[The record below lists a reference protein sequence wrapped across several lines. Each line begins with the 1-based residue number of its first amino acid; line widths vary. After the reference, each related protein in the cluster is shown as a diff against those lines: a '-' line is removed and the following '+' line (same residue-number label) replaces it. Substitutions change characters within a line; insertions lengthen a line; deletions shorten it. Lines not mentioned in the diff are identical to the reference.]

1 MGKSRQPAASGKT
14 VHAPRERDQLEETLS
29 LEGLAPGHG
38 DAHGLHPAPIPADW
52 VLEGAPLARERALAS
67 SSDGM
72 ACAVM
77 WDCTS
82 GRFQWEYRGEQIV
95 HVLQG
100 CALID
105 IAGMSWRL
113 QSGDTHVF
121 HTGSRY
127 RWTVPDYVRTVTFR
141 LQVPTS
147 GPLGRR
153 LQSALGGSWRA
164 KRTRSS

>member
-1 MGKSRQPAASGKT
+1 MGKSRQTAASGKT
-14 VHAPRERDQLEETLS
+14 VQEPVERDQLEETLS

-38 DAHGLHPAPIPADW
+38 DVHGLHPVPIPANW
-52 VLEGAPLARERALAS
+52 VLEGAPLARERSLAS
-67 SSDGM
+67 SSDGT

-82 GRFQWEYRGEQIV
+82 GCFQWEYRGEEFV
-95 HVLQG
+95 HILQG

-105 IAGMSWRL
+105 SAGMSRRL

-141 LQVPTS
+141 LRVQPS

-164 KRTRSS
+164 KRTRPS

>member
-1 MGKSRQPAASGKT
+1 MGKSRQPASSGKT
-14 VHAPRERDQLEETLS
+14 VSEPVERDQLEETLS
-29 LEGLAPGHG
+29 LEGLSPRDG
-38 DAHGLHPAPIPADW
+38 DAHALHPVPIPGNW
-52 VLEGAPLARERALAS
+52 VLEGAPRARERSLAS
-67 SSDGM
+67 SSDGT
-72 ACAVM
+72 ACAVI

-82 GRFQWEYRGEQIV
+82 GGFQWEYRGEEIV
-95 HVLQG
+95 HVVQG

-105 IAGMSWRL
+105 IAGVSRRL

-121 HTGSRY
+121 HSGSRY

-141 LQVPTS
+141 LHAPPS

>member
-1 MGKSRQPAASGKT
+1 LGKSRQPAASGKT
-14 VHAPRERDQLEETLS
+14 VHEPVERDQLEETLS
-29 LEGLAPGHG
+29 LEGLAPGHSG
-38 DAHGLHPAPIPADW
+38 AHGLHPAPIPASW
-52 VLEGAPLARERALAS
+52 VLEGAPLARERSLAS
-67 SSDGM
+67 SSDGT

-82 GRFQWEYRGEQIV
+82 GRFQWEYRGEEIV

-105 IAGMSWRL
+105 IAGMSRRL

-141 LQVPTS
+141 LQVATS

-164 KRTRSS
+164 KRARSS